1 MFVLSLGKWFGHF
14 AVKRR
19 EEAANRE
26 KLALLEKEKEEN
38 LNKNNQ
44 QFSPVNFEFNS
55 RKVLK
60 ENFDKEIK
68 EEENVEDESEYEE
81 VTDNDEEEGEEEVTD
96 EESSISSA
104 FAEFKIGGNGSILN
118 ENGMNGEEE
127 DDDDEYETSVEEI
140 IQLRVEKYPVKSP
153 IEETNNNNNNKNISS
168 TSNSPLDHTQPQ
180 AVGATV
186 KAVIRTILRSGTELA
201 RIKLNNLAEFRKNE
215 ENKIIEELKP
225 VNSSVLLS
233 PMESEEEF
241 SEEEWE
247 EEEEIKEDEE
257 SLNKVNGVN
266 KMAINKQIDEDS
278 ISIYSDALEGPPDL
292 ITIISVKNDN
302 KNEII
307 EINSLL
313 EDKKKEFSSTLPILR
328 REIKMPVERSLEVKL
343 RSGSVKEEKNE
354 KEIKEEV
361 DEEEMMEE
369 KEEEW
374 KKEKNCD
381 NVKSFE
387 VEERRKNLE
396 ENEGRKFG
404 EEEEKEEEKIKLEDK
419 EIMGNGWN
427 EGRKEKEF
435 KSEDEEEETIIVECT
450 EKEDK
455 ITSSGGEICSM
466 ANSETTDDEEFEY
479 EYITDEE
486 GEIVQVEGGNLK
498 GEKLEEKLK
507 EKEEL
512 VEEEFE
518 EEEEYEEEE
527 EEEEDWDTRSEIS
540 QVEKEIERMR
550 RVSVAS
556 SISRSPGYSNSE
568 IGVSLNS
575 SQKQCEVTE
584 NDDNSREKTPIA
596 LGQERQSEYN
606 SRASSSSL
614 LQNSFQS
621 SKDQEETT
629 ESSQLN
635 SKTNQN
641 TPKLSTTT
649 KILLPPLHPSTSKN
663 SSPSFT
669 FDSPLNKEDC
679 QNNISKKEIKEDSV
693 IKSPMMDEA
702 AFTRLTSPLSK
713 EINLDVNKLSR
724 SKIEVFENSN
734 NSSYTYNKQKQQQ
747 LPFTNKRF
755 PPLPRHPLIAK
766 YCPELTTKNENKK
779 INKIEIVKDLEEEAT
794 KKQKKKI
801 EEENKQKLLLPQQP
815 KNFLKME
822 TSIASGGANYLR
834 DPCSHMVLT
843 DVNGDHEDPRDYRR
857 GGYHPVRLGELF
869 NRRYLVLRKLGWGQ
883 FSTVWMCSDAG
894 TTIETERYVALKI
907 VKSHRDFTEA
917 AMDEIKLLKAVRET
931 DPTDEGRQRVIQ
943 LLDTFKIIGVN
954 GTHICM
960 IFEVSGCNLLKLII
974 DSNYQG
980 LPLRQVKRITRQILQ
995 GMAYL
1000 HDRCKIIHTDI
1011 KPENVLVALNSRD
1024 VAKMVNKIKNNER
1037 NNYDENL
1044 ELNELNVKIAD
1055 LGNACWTFHHYTENI
1070 QTRQYR
1076 APEVL
1081 LGTGFDTPADIWS
1094 VACMTFELATGDYLF
1109 EPHSHPLWSRDEDHL
1124 AHIIELLGPL
1134 PTEVFKRG
1142 RFWKDFFHRSGRLL
1156 RIPTLR
1162 PWPLIEVLSD
1172 KYSFK
1177 PKEAFSFCNFLLPLL
1192 ELEPERRAKAA
1203 IAQNN
1208 EWLLS

>member
-1 MFVLSLGKWFGHF
+1 
-14 AVKRR
+14 
-19 EEAANRE
+19 
-26 KLALLEKEKEEN
+26 
-38 LNKNNQ
+38 
-44 QFSPVNFEFNS
+44 
-55 RKVLK
+55 
-60 ENFDKEIK
+60 
-68 EEENVEDESEYEE
+68 
-81 VTDNDEEEGEEEVTD
+81 
-96 EESSISSA
+96 
-104 FAEFKIGGNGSILN
+104 
-118 ENGMNGEEE
+118 
-127 DDDDEYETSVEEI
+127 
-140 IQLRVEKYPVKSP
+140 
-153 IEETNNNNNNKNISS
+153 
-168 TSNSPLDHTQPQ
+168 
-180 AVGATV
+180 
-186 KAVIRTILRSGTELA
+186 
-201 RIKLNNLAEFRKNE
+201 
-215 ENKIIEELKP
+215 
-225 VNSSVLLS
+225 
-233 PMESEEEF
+233 
-241 SEEEWE
+241 
-247 EEEEIKEDEE
+247 
-257 SLNKVNGVN
+257 
-266 KMAINKQIDEDS
+266 MAINKQIDEDS

-292 ITIISVKNDN
+292 ITIISVKNEE
-302 KNEII
+302 KREII
-307 EINSLL
+307 EINSIL
-313 EDKKKEFSSTLPILR
+313 EDNKKKDYSSPLPILR

-343 RSGSVKEEKNE
+343 RSGSVKEEKNG
-354 KEIKEEV
+354 KEIKEEA
-361 DEEEMMEE
+361 DEEEEMMVE

-374 KKEKNCD
+374 KKEK
-381 NVKSFE
+381 SFE
-387 VEERRKNLE
+387 EKERRKNLE
-396 ENEGRKFG
+396 ENEGRKL
-404 EEEEKEEEKIKLEDK
+404 EEVEEKEEEETIKLEDK
-419 EIMGNGWN
+419 EMIVENGWN
-427 EGRKEKEF
+427 ERRKEKEF

-486 GEIVQVEGGNLK
+486 GEIIQVEGENLK
-498 GEKLEEKLK
+498 GEKLEEK
-507 EKEEL
+507 EEL
-512 VEEEFE
+512 VEEEI
-518 EEEEYEEEE
+518 EEEYEEEEE

-550 RVSVAS
+550 RFSVAS
-556 SISRSPGYSNSE
+556 SISRTPGYPE
-568 IGVSLNS
+568 IG
-575 SQKQCEVTE
+575 VTE

-606 SRASSSSL
+606 IVAHELVKNVQWPSVQRRTALDESRASSSSL

-635 SKTNQN
+635 SKINQN
-641 TPKLSTTT
+641 TPKIPTTTT

-669 FDSPLNKEDC
+669 FDPPLNKEDC

-734 NSSYTYNKQKQQQ
+734 NNSSLTYNKQKQQQ

-1024 VAKMVNKIKNNER
+1024 VAKMVNRIKNNER

-1162 PWPLIEVLSD
+1162 PWPLIEVLAD

>member
-26 KLALLEKEKEEN
+26 KQALLEKEEN

-44 QFSPVNFEFNS
+44 QFSPVNFQFNS

-60 ENFDKEIK
+60 ENFEKEIE

-81 VTDNDEEEGEEEVTD
+81 VTDNEEEEEEEEVTD

-118 ENGMNGEEE
+118 ENGMNGE
-127 DDDDEYETSVEEI
+127 DTDDDEYETSVEEI

-153 IEETNNNNNNKNISS
+153 IEEANNNNKNISS
-168 TSNSPLDHTQPQ
+168 TSNSPLLDHTQPQ

-257 SLNKVNGVN
+257 SLNKVNEIS

-292 ITIISVKNDN
+292 ITIISVKNEE
-302 KNEII
+302 KKEII
-307 EINSLL
+307 EINSIL
-313 EDKKKEFSSTLPILR
+313 EDNKKDYSSPLPILR

-343 RSGSVKEEKNE
+343 RSGSVKEEKNG

-361 DEEEMMEE
+361 DDEEEMMVE

-374 KKEKNCD
+374 KKEK
-381 NVKSFE
+381 SFE
-387 VEERRKNLE
+387 EKERRKNLE
-396 ENEGRKFG
+396 ENEGRKL
-404 EEEEKEEEKIKLEDK
+404 EEEEEEEKIKLEDK
-419 EIMGNGWN
+419 EMIVENGWI

-435 KSEDEEEETIIVECT
+435 KSEEDEEEEETIIVECT

-486 GEIVQVEGGNLK
+486 GEIIQVEEGNLK
-498 GEKLEEKLK
+498 GEKLEEKSK
-507 EKEEL
+507 EKEE
-512 VEEEFE
+512 VMEEEF

-556 SISRSPGYSNSE
+556 SISRSPGYRNSE

-606 SRASSSSL
+606 IMAHELVKNVQWPSVQRRTALDESRASSSSL

-635 SKTNQN
+635 SKTNKN
-641 TPKLSTTT
+641 TPKIPTTT

-663 SSPSFT
+663 SPSFT

-679 QNNISKKEIKEDSV
+679 QNNISKKEIKEDLV

-713 EINLDVNKLSR
+713 EINLDV
-724 SKIEVFENSN
+724 
-734 NSSYTYNKQKQQQ
+734 
-747 LPFTNKRF
+747 
-755 PPLPRHPLIAK
+755 
-766 YCPELTTKNENKK
+766 
-779 INKIEIVKDLEEEAT
+779 
-794 KKQKKKI
+794 
-801 EEENKQKLLLPQQP
+801 
-815 KNFLKME
+815 
-822 TSIASGGANYLR
+822 
-834 DPCSHMVLT
+834 
-843 DVNGDHEDPRDYRR
+843 
-857 GGYHPVRLGELF
+857 
-869 NRRYLVLRKLGWGQ
+869 
-883 FSTVWMCSDAG
+883 
-894 TTIETERYVALKI
+894 
-907 VKSHRDFTEA
+907 
-917 AMDEIKLLKAVRET
+917 
-931 DPTDEGRQRVIQ
+931 
-943 LLDTFKIIGVN
+943 
-954 GTHICM
+954 
-960 IFEVSGCNLLKLII
+960 
-974 DSNYQG
+974 
-980 LPLRQVKRITRQILQ
+980 
-995 GMAYL
+995 
-1000 HDRCKIIHTDI
+1000 
-1011 KPENVLVALNSRD
+1011 
-1024 VAKMVNKIKNNER
+1024 
-1037 NNYDENL
+1037 
-1044 ELNELNVKIAD
+1044 
-1055 LGNACWTFHHYTENI
+1055 
-1070 QTRQYR
+1070 
-1076 APEVL
+1076 
-1081 LGTGFDTPADIWS
+1081 
-1094 VACMTFELATGDYLF
+1094 
-1109 EPHSHPLWSRDEDHL
+1109 
-1124 AHIIELLGPL
+1124 
-1134 PTEVFKRG
+1134 VFK
-1142 RFWKDFFHRSGRLL
+1142 
-1156 RIPTLR
+1156 
-1162 PWPLIEVLSD
+1162 
-1172 KYSFK
+1172 
-1177 PKEAFSFCNFLLPLL
+1177 
-1192 ELEPERRAKAA
+1192 
-1203 IAQNN
+1203 
-1208 EWLLS
+1208 

>member
-26 KLALLEKEKEEN
+26 KQALLEKEEN

-44 QFSPVNFEFNS
+44 QFSPVNFQFNS

-60 ENFDKEIK
+60 ENFEKEIE
-68 EEENVEDESEYEE
+68 EEENVENESEYEE
-81 VTDNDEEEGEEEVTD
+81 VTDNEEEEEEEEVTD

-127 DDDDEYETSVEEI
+127 DDDEYETSVEEI
-140 IQLRVEKYPVKSP
+140 IQLRVEKYPVKSL
-153 IEETNNNNNNKNISS
+153 IEEANNNNKNISS
-168 TSNSPLDHTQPQ
+168 TSNSPLLDHTQPQ

-225 VNSSVLLS
+225 VNSSVILS

-247 EEEEIKEDEE
+247 EEEIKEDEE
-257 SLNKVNGVN
+257 SLNKVNEIS
-266 KMAINKQIDEDS
+266 KMTINKQIDEDS

-292 ITIISVKNDN
+292 ITIISVKNEE
-302 KNEII
+302 KKEII

-313 EDKKKEFSSTLPILR
+313 EDNKKEFSSPLPILR

-343 RSGSVKEEKNE
+343 RSGSVKEEKIG
-354 KEIKEEV
+354 KELKEEVV
-361 DEEEMMEE
+361 DEEEMIED

-374 KKEKNCD
+374 KKEKSSEQD
-381 NVKSFE
+381 EK
-387 VEERRKNLE
+387 RKNLE
-396 ENEGRKFG
+396 ENEGRKWK
-404 EEEEKEEEKIKLEDK
+404 EEEEGEEVKIKLEDK
-419 EIMGNGWN
+419 ETIVENGWI
-427 EGRKEKEF
+427 EGRKENEF
-435 KSEDEEEETIIVECT
+435 KSEDEEEEETIIVECT

-486 GEIVQVEGGNLK
+486 GEILQVEEGNLK
-498 GEKLEEKLK
+498 GEKLEEKSK
-507 EKEEL
+507 EKEVME
-512 VEEEFE
+512 EEEF

-556 SISRSPGYSNSE
+556 SFSRSPGYRNSE

-606 SRASSSSL
+606 ISAHELVKNVQWPSVQRRTALDESRASSSSL
-614 LQNSFQS
+614 LLNSFQS

-635 SKTNQN
+635 SKTNKN

-663 SSPSFT
+663 SPSFT

-679 QNNISKKEIKEDSV
+679 QNNISKKEIKEDLV

-713 EINLDVNKLSR
+713 EINLDV
-724 SKIEVFENSN
+724 
-734 NSSYTYNKQKQQQ
+734 
-747 LPFTNKRF
+747 
-755 PPLPRHPLIAK
+755 
-766 YCPELTTKNENKK
+766 
-779 INKIEIVKDLEEEAT
+779 
-794 KKQKKKI
+794 
-801 EEENKQKLLLPQQP
+801 
-815 KNFLKME
+815 
-822 TSIASGGANYLR
+822 
-834 DPCSHMVLT
+834 
-843 DVNGDHEDPRDYRR
+843 
-857 GGYHPVRLGELF
+857 
-869 NRRYLVLRKLGWGQ
+869 
-883 FSTVWMCSDAG
+883 
-894 TTIETERYVALKI
+894 
-907 VKSHRDFTEA
+907 
-917 AMDEIKLLKAVRET
+917 
-931 DPTDEGRQRVIQ
+931 
-943 LLDTFKIIGVN
+943 
-954 GTHICM
+954 
-960 IFEVSGCNLLKLII
+960 
-974 DSNYQG
+974 
-980 LPLRQVKRITRQILQ
+980 
-995 GMAYL
+995 
-1000 HDRCKIIHTDI
+1000 
-1011 KPENVLVALNSRD
+1011 
-1024 VAKMVNKIKNNER
+1024 
-1037 NNYDENL
+1037 
-1044 ELNELNVKIAD
+1044 
-1055 LGNACWTFHHYTENI
+1055 
-1070 QTRQYR
+1070 
-1076 APEVL
+1076 
-1081 LGTGFDTPADIWS
+1081 
-1094 VACMTFELATGDYLF
+1094 
-1109 EPHSHPLWSRDEDHL
+1109 
-1124 AHIIELLGPL
+1124 
-1134 PTEVFKRG
+1134 
-1142 RFWKDFFHRSGRLL
+1142 FF
-1156 RIPTLR
+1156 
-1162 PWPLIEVLSD
+1162 
-1172 KYSFK
+1172 
-1177 PKEAFSFCNFLLPLL
+1177 
-1192 ELEPERRAKAA
+1192 
-1203 IAQNN
+1203 
-1208 EWLLS
+1208 

>member
-26 KLALLEKEKEEN
+26 KQALLEKEKEEN

-44 QFSPVNFEFNS
+44 QFSPVNFQFNS

-60 ENFDKEIK
+60 ENFEKEIE

-81 VTDNDEEEGEEEVTD
+81 VTDNDEEEEEEEEVTD

-118 ENGMNGEEE
+118 ENGMNGE
-127 DDDDEYETSVEEI
+127 DTDDDEYETSVEEI
-140 IQLRVEKYPVKSP
+140 IQLRIEKYPVKSL

-292 ITIISVKNDN
+292 ITIISR
-302 KNEII
+302 II
-307 EINSLL
+307 
-313 EDKKKEFSSTLPILR
+313 KKDYSSPLPILR

-361 DEEEMMEE
+361 VDEEEMMEE

-374 KKEKNCD
+374 KKEKSFD
-381 NVKSFE
+381 NLKNIE
-387 VEERRKNLE
+387 EEERRKNLE
-396 ENEGRKFG
+396 ENEERKLKKE
-404 EEEEKEEEKIKLEDK
+404 EEEEKIGLEDK
-419 EIMGNGWN
+419 EPIENGWI
-427 EGRKEKEF
+427 EGRKEKGF
-435 KSEDEEEETIIVECT
+435 KSEEDEEEETIIVECT

-486 GEIVQVEGGNLK
+486 GEILQGEGENLK
-498 GEKLEEKLK
+498 GEKLEEKSK

-512 VEEEFE
+512 GEEEF

-556 SISRSPGYSNSE
+556 SFSRSSGYSNSE

-606 SRASSSSL
+606 VGA
-614 LQNSFQS
+614 
-621 SKDQEETT
+621 
-629 ESSQLN
+629 
-635 SKTNQN
+635 
-641 TPKLSTTT
+641 
-649 KILLPPLHPSTSKN
+649 H
-663 SSPSFT
+663 
-669 FDSPLNKEDC
+669 
-679 QNNISKKEIKEDSV
+679 
-693 IKSPMMDEA
+693 
-702 AFTRLTSPLSK
+702 
-713 EINLDVNKLSR
+713 
-724 SKIEVFENSN
+724 
-734 NSSYTYNKQKQQQ
+734 
-747 LPFTNKRF
+747 
-755 PPLPRHPLIAK
+755 
-766 YCPELTTKNENKK
+766 EL
-779 INKIEIVKDLEEEAT
+779 
-794 KKQKKKI
+794 
-801 EEENKQKLLLPQQP
+801 
-815 KNFLKME
+815 
-822 TSIASGGANYLR
+822 
-834 DPCSHMVLT
+834 
-843 DVNGDHEDPRDYRR
+843 
-857 GGYHPVRLGELF
+857 
-869 NRRYLVLRKLGWGQ
+869 
-883 FSTVWMCSDAG
+883 
-894 TTIETERYVALKI
+894 
-907 VKSHRDFTEA
+907 
-917 AMDEIKLLKAVRET
+917 
-931 DPTDEGRQRVIQ
+931 
-943 LLDTFKIIGVN
+943 
-954 GTHICM
+954 
-960 IFEVSGCNLLKLII
+960 
-974 DSNYQG
+974 
-980 LPLRQVKRITRQILQ
+980 
-995 GMAYL
+995 
-1000 HDRCKIIHTDI
+1000 
-1011 KPENVLVALNSRD
+1011 
-1024 VAKMVNKIKNNER
+1024 
-1037 NNYDENL
+1037 
-1044 ELNELNVKIAD
+1044 
-1055 LGNACWTFHHYTENI
+1055 
-1070 QTRQYR
+1070 
-1076 APEVL
+1076 
-1081 LGTGFDTPADIWS
+1081 
-1094 VACMTFELATGDYLF
+1094 
-1109 EPHSHPLWSRDEDHL
+1109 
-1124 AHIIELLGPL
+1124 
-1134 PTEVFKRG
+1134 
-1142 RFWKDFFHRSGRLL
+1142 
-1156 RIPTLR
+1156 
-1162 PWPLIEVLSD
+1162 
-1172 KYSFK
+1172 
-1177 PKEAFSFCNFLLPLL
+1177 
-1192 ELEPERRAKAA
+1192 
-1203 IAQNN
+1203 
-1208 EWLLS
+1208 